1 MLLRAGLGLLLVAV
15 LLQLLP
21 FGRLGADPPVTRD
34 APKRRPR
41 ITMTSDLI
49 AFRDPVVL
57 VMRGLLL
64 PSGRARELAVAACYD
79 CHSNETRRPLYSR
92 VAPFSWLVTRDVE
105 QGREKLNFSTWE
117 GKGGDARDAAET
129 IAEAS
134 MPPRRYLLLHPDADL
149 TDAER
154 RLLVD
159 ALEGMGGGDRSGP
172 GG

>member
-1 MLLRAGLGLLLVAV
+1 MRIPGRRMLLRAGLGLLLVAV

-34 APKRRPR
+34 APW
-41 ITMTSDLI
+41 
-49 AFRDPVVL
+49 
-57 VMRGLLL
+57 

-79 CHSNETRRPLYSR
+79 CHSNQTRRPLYSR

>member
-1 MLLRAGLGLLLVAV
+1 MRIPGRRMLLRAGLGLLLVAV

-21 FGRLGADPPVTRD
+21 FGRLGTDPPVTRD
-34 APKRRPR
+34 APW
-41 ITMTSDLI
+41 
-49 AFRDPVVL
+49 
-57 VMRGLLL
+57 

-79 CHSNETRRPLYSR
+79 CHSNQTRRPLYSR

-117 GKGGDARDAAET
+117 GSGGDARDAAET

-154 RLLVD
+154 RLLVE
-159 ALEGMGGGDRSGP
+159 ALEGMGGGDRSGT
-172 GG
+172 GD

>member
-1 MLLRAGLGLLLVAV
+1 
-15 LLQLLP
+15 
-21 FGRLGADPPVTRD
+21 
-34 APKRRPR
+34 
-41 ITMTSDLI
+41 
-49 AFRDPVVL
+49 
-57 VMRGLLL
+57 
-64 PSGRARELAVAACYD
+64 VAACYD
-79 CHSNETRRPLYSR
+79 CHSNLTRRPLYSR

-134 MPPRRYLLLHPDADL
+134 MPPRRYLLLHPDANL

-154 RLLVD
+154 RLLVE
-159 ALEGMGGGDRSGP
+159 ALEGMGGGDRSGR